1 MTGLSPLVLREPFG
15 RLPTT
20 DLYFLNPLRALR
32 RSAAGAHVPPPRCL
46 APNVYAIGG
55 TGVIVRYGSEGDIEL
70 LRRAGMRQ
78 LVYIIDDDIAAG
90 AEDELLPTRY
100 REKLDAFARG
110 PWRTLREAADI
121 VIVPGAVLAEAY
133 GTKARI
139 LPPAWHGKPPP
150 PHPPG
155 GSETIDI
162 VHLGTGSHASDLTAV
177 APAIV
182 DALSAHP
189 HARLT
194 LFTLAEPPLVLGGH
208 KRVRLRRPMRWWRYK
223 RALPRMRY
231 HLALYP
237 LAETAFNRARSA
249 NKLFEH
255 ALTGAASLMSP
266 NPALRDAA
274 GDIPGL
280 FVEDGVEEWARRLN
294 ADLADPGSIRQ
305 RAAETRERIEATAPL
320 QNAMDAWRTILS
332 EANDPDGR

>member
-1 MTGLSPLVLREPFG
+1 MTGLSPLALREPFG

-32 RSAAGAHVPPPRCL
+32 RSAAGARMPPPRCL

-55 TGVIVRYGSEGDIEL
+55 TGVIVRYGGEGDIDR

-90 AEDELLPTRY
+90 ADDKLLPARY
-100 REKLDAFARG
+100 REKLAAFAHG
-110 PWRTLREAADI
+110 PWRTLCDAADI
-121 VIVPGAVLAEAY
+121 VIVPGAFLAETY
-133 GTKARI
+133 GAKARI
-139 LPPAWHGKPPP
+139 LPPAWRDDPP
-150 PHPPG
+150 PHPSD
-155 GSETIDI
+155 GSQVIDI
-162 VHLGTGSHASDLTAV
+162 VHLGTGSHASDLSAV
-177 APAIV
+177 APAIA
-182 DALSAHP
+182 DTLDAHP

-194 LFTLAEPPLVLGGH
+194 LFTLAEPPPALSGH
-208 KRVRLRRPMRWWRYK
+208 KQLRISRPMRWWRYK

-237 LAETAFNRARSA
+237 LADTAFNRARSA

-280 FVEDGVEEWARRLN
+280 FVEGGVEEWAKQLN
-294 ADLADPGSIRQ
+294 ADLTDPDAMR
-305 RAAETRERIEATAPL
+305 RRTAKTRERIAATAPL
-320 QNAMDAWRTILS
+320 QSAMTAWRAILAETS
-332 EANDPDGR
+332 GLNG